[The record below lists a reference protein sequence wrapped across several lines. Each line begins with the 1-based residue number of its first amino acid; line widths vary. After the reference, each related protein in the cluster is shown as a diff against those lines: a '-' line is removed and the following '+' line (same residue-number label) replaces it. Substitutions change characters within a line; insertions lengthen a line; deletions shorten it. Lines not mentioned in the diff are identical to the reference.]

1 MKRILLTAS
10 LIALTAVPALAARD
24 QIRIVGSSTV
34 YPFTTAVAE
43 QFGKASGMKTP
54 VVESTGTGGGMKLFC
69 SGVGEDTPDFTNA
82 SRRIKKSEFEDC
94 AKNGV
99 TDIIEIK
106 VGFDGLSIA
115 QSKDAPDLALTKQ
128 QVFLALAK
136 EVPDKD
142 GKLVANPYKNWSDI
156 DPALPNEKIEVLGP
170 PPTSGT
176 RDSFVELVLEAG
188 ALKFPGMEEMKKADA
203 KAFEKVWK
211 SIREDGAYVEAGE
224 NDNLIVQKLQANP
237 NALGIFGFS
246 FLEENAST
254 IKDVAVDGVKAS
266 YESIADGSYK
276 VARPLY
282 VYAKKQHIGV
292 IPGMKEFIAE
302 YVSDKALGE
311 DGYLSEKGLVT
322 LPGEQAE
329 KTRATADTLEAL
341 KGDELK

>member
-1 MKRILLTAS
+1 MKRFLLTAS

-99 TDIIEIK
+99 TEIIEIK

-156 DPALPNEKIEVLGP
+156 DPSLPNVKIEVLGP

-176 RDSFVELVLEAG
+176 RDSFMELVMEAG
-188 ALKFPGMEEMKKADA
+188 AAKFESLEALKKSDA

-211 SIREDGAYVEAGE
+211 AMREDGAYVEAGE

-254 IKDVAVDGVKAS
+254 IKDVSVDGVKAS

-282 VYAKKQHIGV
+282 VYAKKQHVGV

-311 DGYLSEKGLVT
+311 DGYLAEKGLVT